1 VRRDERLEPADWRST
16 REGFVAI
23 KGRAKRFAPTAASAS
38 GMFAPLHETVAHF
51 PRGQAIGDGRDR
63 RWPSQ
68 FFACSAAREASAAAR
83 PAFGPLAER
92 SDALAAERAKAWWRR
107 LRSAVQ
113 GGPEDLMDPDRQ
125 GPV

>member
-1 VRRDERLEPADWRST
+1 MAFSVLRLL
-16 REGFVAI
+16 
-23 KGRAKRFAPTAASAS
+23 GRQ
-38 GMFAPLHETVAHF
+38 G
-51 PRGQAIGDGRDR
+51 GIG
-63 RWPSQ
+63 
-68 FFACSAAREASAAAR
+68 AAR